1 MKRLT
6 YKWQFFALFL
16 FGASTAIGPQTA
28 ARGAD
33 TCEGHGTSVNFF
45 DSPSTAAKHAL
56 EDEKL
61 VFVLHVSGNF
71 ETPDFT

>member
-1 MKRLT
+1 MKKLT
-6 YKWQFFALFL
+6 RHWQCLALL
-16 FGASTAIGPQTA
+16 VFGIAVIFGSPASGEE
-28 ARGAD
+28 

-45 DSPSTAAKHAL
+45 DSPATAAKHAR